1 MHTKKMVAVV
11 FAAVLVVTA
20 VGCGSSK
27 KSDNVS
33 ASDAG
38 QTEKQSDGGN
48 ATTTS
53 TKKSTSG
60 TGSGSG
66 SGSSG
71 GVASSSANCIEA
83 NSAYAALVL
92 APASFTSGASQ
103 DEIDKFEQQA
113 ADLKA
118 KIPSELKDDFE
129 TVSAAY
135 KDYAELL
142 RGFNASDAFNP
153 ATMEKQQQATDK
165 ISTPE
170 VTAAQGRIDAYFSD
184 NCGS

>member
-66 SGSSG
+66 SSG
-71 GVASSSANCIEA
+71 GVASSSASCIEA
-83 NSAYAALVL
+83 ASAYATLFL
-92 APASFTSGASQ
+92 ASAGFTSGASQ
-103 DEIDKFEQQA
+103 EEIDQFEQNA

-170 VTAAQGRIDAYFSD
+170 VTAAQGRIDAYFSA

>member
-60 TGSGSG
+60 TGSG

-153 ATMEKQQQATDK
+153 ATKEKLQQATDK

>member
-66 SGSSG
+66 SSG
-71 GVASSSANCIEA
+71 GVASSSASCIEA

>member
-60 TGSGSG
+60 TGSG